1 MDIGKRAARL
11 TGLQQYQRMA
21 QELNCKDGN
30 LVDAAHFFYR
40 LFFLVW
46 ETIYKTTTNN
56 NNITIN
62 QSPLRIV
69 RDIKDV
75 ERNII
80 LEIWVELW
88 IGCVMSHRRFMNLSA
103 KVNHDELIWSLSD
116 NTE

>member
-21 QELNCKDGN
+21 QELSCKDGN
-30 LVDAAHFFYR
+30 LVDAAQ
-40 LFFLVW
+40 FLSSVFSGMGDN
-46 ETIYKTTTNN
+46 IKTTTNN

-75 ERNII
+75 ERKVI

-88 IGCVMSHRRFMNLSA
+88 IGCVMSHRQFMNLSA